1 MTDHSFPRGERTRWR
16 SPFTFRIGMAV
27 SGVVAGLLVATR
39 TPPGELTPQAMQAL
53 GLLVWAIFY
62 WVGHVWDD
70 YIVAMFMAVGWVALG
85 LVPFE
90 TAFATFHSSTWWLML
105 GALGLG
111 AGVASSGL
119 LRRSTLLMLKLL
131 PATYV
136 GQTLALAV
144 TGAIF
149 CPAIPSVIAKVSIAG
164 KFIPELGRGMGF
176 APRSRQMAGLF
187 LAMYLGFVLVAPM
200 YLTATSVNI
209 SVYELLPKVEQ
220 QRMTWGFWLV
230 AAAPV
235 TLVAAVLGYAAL
247 VFFCRPKDAV
257 LSDRS
262 VVEKELASLGP
273 LTSPEL
279 ITLWVLVVSVL
290 LWVTESLHG
299 QRPATVALA
308 GFAVLLASGVVNKK
322 AFHTDVGWSSLMF
335 VAVILNLGVVFPAL
349 GINHYLG
356 AQVLP
361 VLGPL
366 AQNTVFFA
374 LLLYGL
380 TIVLRFVIVSMN
392 ALIAILLLVLLPV
405 GQSVGM
411 SGWVLAMIMH
421 LGSHV
426 VWFMMYQN
434 IVFAIGL
441 EATGGQAV
449 SERDAALFSIGF
461 AAVSGVALLISLPY
475 WRMLGLL

>member
-1 MTDHSFPRGERTRWR
+1 M
-16 SPFTFRIGMAV
+16 GMAV
-27 SGVVAGLLVATR
+27 AGVIAGLAVATR
-39 TPPGELTPQAMQAL
+39 TPPAELSPQAMQAL

-90 TAFATFHSSTWWLML
+90 KAFATFHSSTWWLML

-131 PATYV
+131 PATYI

-164 KFIPELGRGMGF
+164 KFIPELGKGMGF

-209 SVYELLPKVEQ
+209 SVYELLPKLEQ
-220 QRMTWGFWLV
+220 QRMTWGFWFV

-235 TLVAAVLGYAAL
+235 TLIAGLLGYAAL
-247 VFFCRPKDAV
+247 VVVCKPKEAV

-262 VVEKELASLGP
+262 VVERELAGLGP
-273 LTSPEL
+273 LTRPEL
-279 ITLWVLVVSVL
+279 ITMWVLVISVL

-299 QRPATVALA
+299 QRPATVALS

-349 GINHYLG
+349 GIDRYLG

-366 AQNTVFFA
+366 AQNTVLFA
-374 LLLYGL
+374 LLLYAL
-380 TIVLRFVIVSMN
+380 TILLRFVIVSMN

-405 GQSVGM
+405 GQAVGM

-441 EATGGQAV
+441 EATGGDAIT
-449 SERDAALFSIGF
+449 EKDAALFSAGF
-461 AAVSGVALLISLPY
+461 AAISGVALLISLPY

>member
-1 MTDHSFPRGERTRWR
+1 MTRER
-16 SPFTFRIGMAV
+16 FRQMMAAA
-27 SGVVAGLLVATR
+27 GVLAGLVVATR
-39 TPPGELTPQAMQAL
+39 TPPAELSPAAMQAM

-70 YIVAMFMAVGWVALG
+70 YIVAMVMAVGWVALR

-111 AGVASSGL
+111 AGVANSGL
-119 LRRSTLLMLKLL
+119 LRRSTLLMLKAL
-131 PATYV
+131 PPTYV
-136 GQTLALAV
+136 GQTLALAA

-209 SVYELLPKVEQ
+209 TVIELLPRVEQ
-220 QRMTWGFWLV
+220 ARMTWGFWLA

-235 TLVAAVLGYAAL
+235 TLLAGILGYGAIIL
-247 VFFCRPKDAV
+247 LCRPGKPV
-257 LSDRS
+257 PSDRS
-262 VVEKELASLGP
+262 VVENELRSLGP
-273 LTSPEL
+273 LTRPEL
-279 ITLWVLVVSVL
+279 ITLAVL
-290 LWVTESLHG
+290 LVAVVLWITESLHG

-308 GFAVLLASGVVNKK
+308 GFAVLLATGVVNKK

-349 GINHYLG
+349 GIDRYLG
-356 AQVLP
+356 SQVLP
-361 VLGPL
+361 VVGPL
-366 AQNTVFFA
+366 AQNTVVFA

-380 TIVLRFVIVSMN
+380 TLVLRWVIVSMN

-405 GQSVGM
+405 AQSVGM
-411 SGWVLAMIMH
+411 SGWVLAMIIH
-421 LGSHV
+421 LGSHA
-426 VWFMMYQN
+426 VWFLMYQN

-441 EATGGQAV
+441 EATGAEAI
-449 SERDAALFSIGF
+449 SETDAAFSSIIF
-461 AAVSGVALLISLPY
+461 AGLTGVAILISLPY